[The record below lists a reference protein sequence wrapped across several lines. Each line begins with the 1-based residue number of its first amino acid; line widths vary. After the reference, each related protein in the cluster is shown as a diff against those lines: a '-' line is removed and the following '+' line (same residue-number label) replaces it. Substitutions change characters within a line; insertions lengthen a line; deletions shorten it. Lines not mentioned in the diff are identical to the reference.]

1 MPTLRPFPPIRDAI
15 DADDLAAL
23 EAHLRACLPRF
34 RICYKDE
41 SRIQRLIGRLV
52 WPFNRT
58 YCTHYTTVMF
68 GRVYFPSRD
77 WCATWGPEA
86 IYGILRHEA
95 VHLDDMRRFP
105 IIFHLSYLFLLP
117 AGLTAR
123 AFWEWRGY
131 LETMRV
137 EAELQ
142 GCIPD
147 SLITHIAERFTGPDY
162 LFMCPFPRVVRRRLL
177 RARARILAEVT
188 DSQIG

>member
-1 MPTLRPFPPIRDAI
+1 MRPFPDVTAPVTA
-15 DADDLAAL
+15 ADLAAL
-23 EAHLRACLPRF
+23 EAHLQRHLPRF

-41 SRIQRLIGRLV
+41 SRLQQLIGRLV

-77 WCATWGPEA
+77 WCEAWGPEA

-95 VHLDDMRRFP
+95 VHLMDMRRFP
-105 IIFHLSYLFLLP
+105 LIFQLSYLFLLP
-117 AGLTAR
+117 SVFTAR
-123 AFWEWRGY
+123 AWWEWRGY

-137 EAELQ
+137 EAELH

-147 SLITHIAERFTGPDY
+147 SLITHIQTRFTGPDY
-162 LFMCPFPRVVRRRLL
+162 LYMCPFPGFIRRRLL
-177 RARARILAEVT
+177 AARARLLAEV
-188 DSQIG
+188 GAAPE